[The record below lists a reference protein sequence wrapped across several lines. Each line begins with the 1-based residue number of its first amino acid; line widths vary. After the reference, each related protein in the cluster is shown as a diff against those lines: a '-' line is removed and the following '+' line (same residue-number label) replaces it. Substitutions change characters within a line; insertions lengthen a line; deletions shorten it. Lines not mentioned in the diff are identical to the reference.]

1 MSPEPPLQ
9 TERIAIT
16 VRPDGRAVAVYSD
29 TVRFEALGRVTAM
42 PRASRVEWD
51 AAAQEWV
58 ARDACTDD
66 VVAHGRSRDAVL
78 REEHNHYVGAL
89 IGGALPGSLDR
100 SS

>member
-1 MSPEPPLQ
+1 MSPEPPPP
-9 TERIAIT
+9 TERIAIA

-29 TVRFEALGRVTAM
+29 AVRFETLGRVTAM

-66 VVAHGRSRDAVL
+66 IVAHGRSRDAVL
-78 REEHNHYVGAL
+78 CEEQAHYVDAL
-89 IGGALPGSLDR
+89 VIGTLPGSPGG

>member
-1 MSPEPPLQ
+1 MSPEPQAHAEP
-9 TERIAIT
+9 IAIA
-16 VRPDGRAVAVYSD
+16 VRPDGRAVAVYTD
-29 TVRFEALGRVTAM
+29 AVPFEALGRVTAM

-78 REEHNHYVGAL
+78 REEHAHYVDAL
-89 IGGALPGSLDR
+89 VLGTRPR
-100 SS
+100 SSGESS